1 MTIKIISQSSGAAAA
16 PAASSSL
23 FRQPGQAQ
31 AGDLFASLLSGLGD
45 TLLTDPQA
53 ALLGQDAALSP
64 LARKLKAAKT
74 EVGAEDAPQQALADL
89 NAMLGAAALL
99 PPLKQPVSAD
109 AAPAASQPQAD
120 ELAASLAEQPIAADP
135 TLMAA
140 LAANALPAQSTD
152 ALATNNEA
160 TEALA
165 EQPLTPGAQAP
176 LTALAGEHAVAA
188 NQPRALTGASHE
200 TKGAASDVGKN
211 ASAATANALSQAP
224 SAAQEQIQT
233 AADALGARRATAA
246 ELAAASQKNPS
257 GAADFTQALQEAA
270 HQAAADAP
278 AVVATDGR
286 NVQIA
291 LPAAERGAPQHVV
304 TIPTPVGQP
313 QWSDD
318 VGQQVVVMMNAKLE
332 TAQLQ
337 VNPPDLGPVEISLKI
352 GDDGSA
358 KLSFIAGVAET
369 RQALEQGLPRL
380 SSMLAD
386 NGIRLAD
393 AQVSSGQGQAFRD
406 NAQQAQQGQQG
417 GQGRQQGGDP
427 SAAGGHAAAGAVELP
442 AGSVAVNMP
451 LPSSEVSIYA

>member
-160 TEALA
+160 AEALA

-176 LTALAGEHAVAA
+176 LAALAGEHAVAA

-211 ASAATANALSQAP
+211 ASAAAANALSQAP

-427 SAAGGHAAAGAVELP
+427 SAGGHAAAGAVELP

>member
-53 ALLGQDAALSP
+53 ALLGQDAVLSP

-160 TEALA
+160 AEALA
-165 EQPLTPGAQAP
+165 EQPLTPAAQAP
-176 LTALAGEHAVAA
+176 LAALAGEHAVAA

-211 ASAATANALSQAP
+211 ASAAAANALSQAP

-246 ELAAASQKNPS
+246 ELAATSQKNPS

-427 SAAGGHAAAGAVELP
+427 SAGGHAAAGAVELP